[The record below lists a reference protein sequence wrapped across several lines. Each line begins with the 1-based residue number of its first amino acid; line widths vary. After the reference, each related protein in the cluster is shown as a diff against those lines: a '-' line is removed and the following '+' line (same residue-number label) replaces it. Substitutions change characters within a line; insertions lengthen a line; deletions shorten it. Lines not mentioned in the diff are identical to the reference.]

1 MTPFVEGLAL
11 GASLIIA
18 IGAQNAFVIQQGI
31 LQKHVFLVASVCTM
45 VDVVLIS
52 LGAAGIGSLIA
63 SNETL
68 RFMALWGWARL
79 QKMWLK
85 NII

>member
-31 LQKHVFLVASVCTM
+31 LREHVFLVASVCTL
-45 VDVVLIS
+45 VDAVLIS
-52 LGAAGIGSLIA
+52 LGA
-63 SNETL
+63 
-68 RFMALWGWARL
+68 
-79 QKMWLK
+79 
-85 NII
+85 